1 MTEAPFLVGEKVL
14 LRAVTD
20 ADVTD
25 QYVAWLSDH
34 EVTRFM
40 GWRGFPSARHQ
51 VAEYVRAQEAD
62 DTLFLAIVSRQD
74 QAHVGNIHLGPIDW
88 VHRRAELAMILGD
101 KAAWGKGYMTE
112 AFELVIRHAFHTL
125 NLHKLKA
132 GTEAENAA
140 AIRVF
145 HKTGWVDEGRLR
157 QETFRDGEFRDL
169 VLFARFKDE

>member
-1 MTEAPFLVGEKVL
+1 MTESPFLVGEKVL

-25 QYVAWLSDH
+25 QYVAWLSDQ

-51 VAEYVRAQEAD
+51 VAEYVRSQEAD

-132 GTEAENAA
+132 GTEAGNAA

-145 HKTGWVDEGRLR
+145 HKTGWIEEGRLR

-169 VLFARFKDE
+169 MLFARFKDE